1 MLYGTHAAHKH
12 TFFWHKKKK
21 NTFFVHE
28 IETSALIFRTEEIQV
43 ISWVDGYEKWERI
56 KVWTQDLL
64 TCSQPLNSH
73 ASNCTNSTC
82 VKQKTFSRLLSE
94 STVFIPY
101 PYFISSLLLWTSYSI
116 VLFFFFPIR
125 KLKSAEWF
133 QNLLKKMVLL
143 DSATEYLSYLV
154 EAWKASSFSITSY
167 FSLLPSRFAEANVSK
182 TIWEDPLYFA
192 AHCGTKFQHNVTLQL
207 EDSRD

>member
-1 MLYGTHAAHKH
+1 MACGRGVLRRGCHALCVLRSLGRSSQKQSIATCSWHPDSWRAWHARLEQVFLLIKLAIWTYKWWRH
-12 TFFWHKKKK
+12 NNHALRDTCCSQTYLFLTHKKKT
-21 NTFFVHE
+21 TFFVHE

-116 VLFFFFPIR
+116 VLFFFF
-125 KLKSAEWF
+125 
-133 QNLLKKMVLL
+133 
-143 DSATEYLSYLV
+143 
-154 EAWKASSFSITSY
+154 
-167 FSLLPSRFAEANVSK
+167 
-182 TIWEDPLYFA
+182 
-192 AHCGTKFQHNVTLQL
+192 QL
-207 EDSRD
+207 EN

>member
-1 MLYGTHAAHKH
+1 MKSEKGSRSGHRIFWPAASPWTHMQAIAQTAPVWSKRLSPGFSLKALCLSLTHILYLH
-12 TFFWHKKKK
+12 FFFGHP
-21 NTFFVHE
+21 
-28 IETSALIFRTEEIQV
+28 I
-43 ISWVDGYEKWERI
+43 
-56 KVWTQDLL
+56 LL
-64 TCSQPLNSH
+64 
-73 ASNCTNSTC
+73 
-82 VKQKTFSRLLSE
+82 
-94 STVFIPY
+94 Y
-101 PYFISSLLLWTSYSI
+101 
-116 VLFFFFPIR
+116 FFFFPIR

-143 DSATEYLSYLV
+143 DSATEYFSYLV
-154 EAWKASSFSITSY
+154 EAWKASSFSIISY